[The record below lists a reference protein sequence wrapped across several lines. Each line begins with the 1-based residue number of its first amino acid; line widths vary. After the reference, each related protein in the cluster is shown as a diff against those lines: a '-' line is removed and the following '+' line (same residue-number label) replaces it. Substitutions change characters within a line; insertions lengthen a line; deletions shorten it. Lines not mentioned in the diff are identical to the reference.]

1 MLQINPKKR
10 PTAVEVLRS
19 PYLASF
25 SNPKEEYESKK
36 MIKPPISDNT
46 KLGLKDYR
54 LLIYDHIKKVYKER
68 ESQVY
73 KERESQ
79 GSMSLHNSDSLRK
92 MERPNT
98 AQKHEKQDTSTSN
111 YYFRN
116 NSNNSRNEK
125 PKTTETK
132 VSQHSGSTNKP
143 PTSSSFYE

>member
-1 MLQINPKKR
+1 MIDQVSQTKQKPLNEWFKPGTPPEAIELVLKMLQINPKKR
-10 PTAVEVLRS
+10 PTATEILRS
-19 PYLASF
+19 NYLSSF

-68 ESQVY
+68 DGQTSV
-73 KERESQ
+73 
-79 GSMSLHNSDSLRK
+79 SLHNSDSLRK

-98 AQKHEKQDTSTSN
+98 AQKHEKQDSSNSN

-116 NSNNSRNEK
+116 NSNNSRN
-125 PKTTETK
+125 
-132 VSQHSGSTNKP
+132 
-143 PTSSSFYE
+143 

>member
-1 MLQINPKKR
+1 
-10 PTAVEVLRS
+10 
-19 PYLASF
+19 
-25 SNPKEEYESKK
+25 

-68 ESQVY
+68 EGQNSV
-73 KERESQ
+73 
-79 GSMSLHNSDSLRK
+79 SLHNSDSLRK

-98 AQKHEKQDTSTSN
+98 AQKHEKQDSSNSN

-132 VSQHSGSTNKP
+132 VSQHLGTVNKAATN
-143 PTSSSFYE
+143 SSYYEEE

>member
-10 PTAVEVLRS
+10 PTASEVLRS

-68 ESQVY
+68 ESQ
-73 KERESQ
+73 

-98 AQKHEKQDTSTSN
+98 AQKHDKQDTSTSN

-132 VSQHSGSTNKP
+132 VSQHLGSTNKP